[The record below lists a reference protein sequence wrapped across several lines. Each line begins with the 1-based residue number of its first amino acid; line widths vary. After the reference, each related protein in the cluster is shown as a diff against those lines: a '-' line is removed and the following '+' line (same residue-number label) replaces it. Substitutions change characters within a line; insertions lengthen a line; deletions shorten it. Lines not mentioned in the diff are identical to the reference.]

1 MREEL
6 ISFRLK
12 PSRFIIIFT
21 VTAVTGIATLL
32 FYANIITIAKLIILT
47 IIALIIIINY
57 WKYTRINEVN
67 FLVEL
72 NEMIIR
78 SGRTSQ
84 LVKVD
89 NLQNLGYLLIKITL
103 ILNNKTLPLLIFYDC
118 VDSITYKKLM
128 RLAQWKNYRPNR
140 N

>member
-12 PSRFIIIFT
+12 PSRFILVFT
-21 VTAVTGIATLL
+21 VVMVAGISIIL
-32 FYANIITIAKLIILT
+32 FYANIEVIAKLIILT
-47 IIALIIIINY
+47 LIALVIIFNY
-57 WKYTRINEVN
+57 WKNTPINEVD

-78 SGRTSQ
+78 SGQTSQ

-89 NLQNLGYLLIKITL
+89 NLQNLGYLAVKFTL
-103 ILNNKTLPLLIFYDC
+103 SVNNKILPLLIFYDSL
-118 VDSITYKKLM
+118 DSSTYKKLM
-128 RLAQWKNYRPNR
+128 RLAKWKNYRQNR

>member
-12 PSRFIIIFT
+12 PSRFRLIFT
-21 VTAVTGIATLL
+21 VVMVAGISIIL
-32 FYANIITIAKLIILT
+32 FYANVEVIAKLIILT
-47 IIALIIIINY
+47 IIALVIIFNY
-57 WKYTRINEVN
+57 WKNTPINEVD

-89 NLQNLGYLLIKITL
+89 NLQNLGYLAVKFTL
-103 ILNNKTLPLLIFYDC
+103 SVNNKFLPLLIFYDSL
-118 VDSITYKKLM
+118 DSNTYKKLM
-128 RLAQWKNYRPNR
+128 RLAKWKNYRPNH

>member
-21 VTAVTGIATLL
+21 VTAVAAITTIL

-47 IIALIIIINY
+47 IITVAIIINY
-57 WKYTRINEVN
+57 WKYTHIDEVD

-89 NLQNLGYLLIKITL
+89 NLQNLGYLLMKFTL
-103 ILNNKTLPLLIFYDC
+103 ILNNKTLPLLIFYDS

>member
-12 PSRFIIIFT
+12 PSRFVIAFS
-21 VTAVTGIATLL
+21 VVAVIATSTTL
-32 FYANIITIAKLIILT
+32 FYANIVIIAKLIVLT
-47 IIALIIIINY
+47 VMALLLIINY
-57 WKYTRINEVN
+57 WKHVHIDEVD

-84 LVKVD
+84 LVKID
-89 NLQNLGYLLIKITL
+89 NLQNLGYLLIKFTL
-103 ILNNKTLPLLIFYDC
+103 IANNKTLPLLVFYDS
-118 VDSITYKKLM
+118 VNSSTYKKLM
-128 RLAQWKNYRPNR
+128 RLAKWKNYQPNR